1 MLEIFCNPLGNKIHR
16 VQYLMFFIL
25 AHKATGATLCK
36 NVLHVLNRIP
46 HILRALEIE
55 IALRCTHGIIINK
68 RTNVYLFSENND
80 YYFICIHVEIFSLI
94 HNFRMDEKNKWSMQ

>member
-1 MLEIFCNPLGNKIHR
+1 M
-16 VQYLMFFIL
+16 FIL
-25 AHKATGATLCK
+25 AHKATARATLYN

-55 IALRCTHGIIINK
+55 IALRCTRGIIINK
-68 RTNVYLFSENND
+68 RTYVYLFSENNF
-80 YYFICIHVEIFSLI
+80 YYFICIHVDIFSLI